1 MFRAL
6 TQNDLESLL
15 FVCFIKIHFFKKK
28 SKIGC
33 VLVLGKSEVGF
44 QALEMIELSPP
55 HLHST

>member
-1 MFRAL
+1 ML
-6 TQNDLESLL
+6 YQNS
-15 FVCFIKIHFFKKK
+15 FFFFK